1 MIHPSY
7 SELIEAINTN
17 NEDDDESMVLNSR
30 YSLVLATSK
39 RARQLIAGSKPLV
52 EGAAGKKPLAIAI
65 DELYKG
71 KVKILPGK
79 HEDEEK
85 AAAAEETATETSK
98 EENTASAEESLSE
111 EA

>member
-39 RARQLIAGSKPLV
+39 RARQLIAGAEPLV
-52 EGAAGKKPLAIAI
+52 PNAADKKPLSVAI

-71 KVKILPGK
+71 EVKIVAA
-79 HEDEEK
+79 ESDEETT
-85 AAAAEETATETSK
+85 APATEETSETVSAP
-98 EENTASAEESLSE
+98 EEDNE
-111 EA
+111 

>member
-7 SELIEAINTN
+7 TELIQAINN
-17 NEDDDESMVLNSR
+17 NAEEDDNTMMLNSR

-39 RARQLIAGSKPLV
+39 RARQLIAGAEPLV

-71 KVKILPGK
+71 KVKIVATS
-79 HEDEEK
+79 EEEE
-85 AAAAEETATETSK
+85 AQETAPAVSEGAAEETKETAVEEATE
-98 EENTASAEESLSE
+98 ENNQ
-111 EA
+111 